1 MSAKLS
7 PTQEKLLQAIALQ
20 RKEAVSKE
28 LNRWGLR
35 SAIAVYGDDAAVVA
49 SYLGF
54 KSINYNRIR
63 ALVRAGM
70 IEVRVK
76 KSHTVTSHVNPWTRS
91 EGFYDHYETTYFAKL
106 TEKGALA
113 TRRRK

>member
-1 MSAKLS
+1 MALS
-7 PTQEKLLQAIALQ
+7 PTQKKLLQAIAIQ

-35 SAIAVYGDDAAVVA
+35 SAIAVYNDDAPLVG

-54 KSINYNRIR
+54 KSINYKTIK
-63 ALVRAGM
+63 ALERAGM

-76 KSHTVTSHVNPWTRS
+76 KSHTVTSYVNPWTRS
-91 EGFYDHYETTYFAKL
+91 ECWANDYETTYFAKL
-106 TEKGALA
+106 TTKGNKA
-113 TRRRK
+113 TRSK